1 MKTDQDGTIKNI
13 HSIQKHKKLNLEED
27 KENTQRKEDI
37 YQAAKMENNEFWH
50 LMNRHRKPA
59 TKQNICLRRTARVI
73 CVSTGMPR
81 SPSDKILST
90 QLCLKFHQDAI
101 AQTNLKSQDF
111 VYSLT
116 NLLVSRNKH
125 IFSPDGN
132 QASSMNSSDI

>member
-1 MKTDQDGTIKNI
+1 MADRVNPQVHQNKTK
-13 HSIQKHKKLNLEED
+13 
-27 KENTQRKEDI
+27 
-37 YQAAKMENNEFWH
+37 
-50 LMNRHRKPA
+50 
-59 TKQNICLRRTARVI
+59 TKQKLICLRRTARVI

-116 NLLVSRNKH
+116 NLLDPEEEILRDATANALPMELSGSTPMKQSGSAPN
-125 IFSPDGN
+125 D
-132 QASSMNSSDI
+132 QSSSACGKKKRWSHSEQTMLQEFNP